1 MTTSS
6 YLEYILTILGWVV
19 NNGLWDV
26 LTGTGLFALPLGFK
40 IIGIWIKTRE
50 EGDDEGNKG
59 ILSARRME
67 HAIYGAFIVIIAC
80 CVPTQTVSLTTLTFD
95 TTRAKQ
101 CGFWTPVKPGDSG
114 YGSVVSTMSGMT
126 ASAPVWW
133 AFMHMISKGVT
144 QAAVASLPCRPD
156 LRQVRFDVQHTQIT
170 NPALA
175 QELQDFTS
183 DCYSQAFALWKRQ
196 DAGRTTD
203 IDVLRDIEWLGSKIF
218 LKDFYPQLHSKLPR
232 SAFPWSQSRDDGYA
246 NTGQGG
252 YPTCSEWWSQNKTGL
267 KSRVL
272 DTVNTTTMTR
282 MAAAFKGMVSKEE
295 YTEALIRRLVS
306 PTSLSVSQN
315 GRTYAGYGG
324 NADFTLDNAVNRM
337 ASVLGTSVGALGA
350 FPAFDAMRQALPMV
364 QALLLMAMYVLIPLV
379 LVFGTYEYKTV
390 VTLTFV
396 TFGMHFLTFWWE
408 LARWLDSWLLE
419 IMYGSDSYSR
429 WNVAGFQNSAD
440 DLIMNFVMGTM
451 FLVLPA
457 VWMGALSWAGVR
469 IGGVVES
476 AMVSGSKRAQDAG
489 GKAGGIAD
497 KALSGMK

>member
-1 MTTSS
+1 
-6 YLEYILTILGWVV
+6 
-19 NNGLWDV
+19 
-26 LTGTGLFALPLGFK
+26 
-40 IIGIWIKTRE
+40 
-50 EGDDEGNKG
+50 
-59 ILSARRME
+59 
-67 HAIYGAFIVIIAC
+67 
-80 CVPTQTVSLTTLTFD
+80 
-95 TTRAKQ
+95 
-101 CGFWTPVKPGDSG
+101 
-114 YGSVVSTMSGMT
+114 
-126 ASAPVWW
+126 
-133 AFMHMISKGVT
+133 
-144 QAAVASLPCRPD
+144 
-156 LRQVRFDVQHTQIT
+156 
-170 NPALA
+170 
-175 QELQDFTS
+175 
-183 DCYSQAFALWKRQ
+183 
-196 DAGRTTD
+196 
-203 IDVLRDIEWLGSKIF
+203 
-218 LKDFYPQLHSKLPR
+218 
-232 SAFPWSQSRDDGYA
+232 
-246 NTGQGG
+246 
-252 YPTCSEWWSQNKTGL
+252 PTCSEWWSQNKTGL

-282 MAAAFKGMVSKEE
+282 IAAAFKGMVSKEE

-350 FPAFDAMRQALPMV
+350 FPAFDAMRQALPMI

-419 IMYGSDSYSR
+419 IMYGSDSHSR

>member
-1 MTTSS
+1 MGWFIVALGTVFLLVVGHVQTTQRSEVVKAQQSGSS
-6 YLEYILTILGWVV
+6 YLLARQMLLLAAGINDWRYRHTLT
-19 NNGLWDV
+19 D
-26 LTGTGLFALPLGFK
+26 GTVALSELALPVAPDSR
-40 IIGIWIKTRE
+40 IR
-50 EGDDEGNKG
+50 
-59 ILSARRME
+59 
-67 HAIYGAFIVIIAC
+67 HVIVA
-80 CVPTQTVSLTTLTFD
+80 
-95 TTRAKQ
+95 
-101 CGFWTPVKPGDSG
+101 
-114 YGSVVSTMSGMT
+114 
-126 ASAPVWW
+126 
-133 AFMHMISKGVT
+133 
-144 QAAVASLPCRPD
+144 
-156 LRQVRFDVQHTQIT
+156 
-170 NPALA
+170 N
-175 QELQDFTS
+175 
-183 DCYSQAFALWKRQ
+183 
-196 DAGRTTD
+196 
-203 IDVLRDIEWLGSKIF
+203 
-218 LKDFYPQLHSKLPR
+218 
-232 SAFPWSQSRDDGYA
+232 GYA

-337 ASVLGTSVGALGA
+337 ASVMGTSVGALGA

-419 IMYGSDSYSR
+419 IMYGSDSHSR

-457 VWMGALSWAGVR
+457 VWMGALSWAGVA
-469 IGGVVES
+469 IGGVINE
-476 AMVSGSKRAQDAG
+476 ALKSGSHDSKAAG
-489 GKAGGIAD
+489 GKAGGVIERTIS
-497 KALSGMK
+497 KS